1 MTMRETACRLT
12 GPRRRAGLT
21 LLELLI
27 ILAVVA
33 VIIFIAMPT
42 LQPTEVEATSDFAK
56 QQLRYLY
63 GREQAY
69 YNLHGTYA
77 PFSVIAADEQLGPTF
92 DPRFSTNEVVVEGVV
107 FTGPSSEAATYEIMA
122 TLPDQ
127 SKYKIDHTGHITP
140 LLSAANI

>member
-1 MTMRETACRLT
+1 MSTRETAIQPT

-33 VIIFIAMPT
+33 VIIFIALPT
-42 LQPTEVEATSDFAK
+42 LKPTEVEATSDFAK
-56 QQLRYLY
+56 QQLLYLY

-69 YNLHGTYA
+69 YNLRGTYA
-77 PFSVIAADEQLGPTF
+77 PFSVIAADPDLGPTF
-92 DPRFSTNEVVVEGVV
+92 DPRFSTNEVLVNGVV
-107 FTGPSSEAATYEIMA
+107 FTGPSTEAATYEIVA

-127 SKYKIDHTGHITP
+127 SKYKIDNRGQITP
-140 LLSAANI
+140 MLSAANI